1 MKNADEN
8 KLTITPLGAGLEVG
22 RSCIVLSYKGKNIMV
37 FHFFLFSHLIKK
49 KFDCG
54 VHMKFTGQESLPFFD
69 QIDTSKIDLLL
80 VTQFIFKEK
89 LLSKF
94 FQSFHLDHCGA
105 VPFFLEKTHFKGR
118 CYMTYPT
125 KAIYKLVIA
134 DSAKV
139 SNPRGD
145 NASLFDKN
153 DLNNSMSKIHMIDY
167 HQVKIYLLFLKYLFF

>member
-1 MKNADEN
+1 M
-8 KLTITPLGAGLEVG
+8 LEIFK
-22 RSCIVLSYKGKNIMV
+22 ST
-37 FHFFLFSHLIKK
+37 FLF
-49 KFDCG
+49 
-54 VHMKFTGQESLPFFD
+54 
-69 QIDTSKIDLLL
+69 
-80 VTQFIFKEK
+80 
-89 LLSKF
+89 
-94 FQSFHLDHCGA
+94 SFHLDHCGA

-145 NASLFDKN
+145 TSSLFDKN

-167 HQVKIYLLFLKYLFF
+167 HQVYF